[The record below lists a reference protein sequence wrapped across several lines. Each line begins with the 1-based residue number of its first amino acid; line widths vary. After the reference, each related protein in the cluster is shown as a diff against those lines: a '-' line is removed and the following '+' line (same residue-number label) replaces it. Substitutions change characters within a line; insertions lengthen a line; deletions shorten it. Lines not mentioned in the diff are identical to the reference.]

1 MSLLVL
7 GTASHVGK
15 SVIVAGICRALFNR
29 GYVVTPFKAQNMSL
43 NSYVTADGREIG
55 IAQAVQATAAGR
67 EPSADMNPILLK
79 PKAESISQVIVLG
92 EPYCDLPIRDYY
104 TETGRLLEVAV
115 SAYTRLFNE
124 TGCVICEGAGG
135 AAELNLYDRDIA
147 NILLARRL
155 RLPII
160 LVADIERGGVFAQ
173 LYGTIQLLPPEVRSL
188 VTGIIIN
195 KFRGDR
201 AIFESGIQ
209 IIEEICT
216 VPVLGVVPYVD
227 ITLPSEDSL
236 SLFDKRAS
244 SSPVRIGIIRLP
256 RIANYTDFE
265 SLERSASVTYVTP
278 GESLE
283 SYDCIIIPGTKNTV
297 LDLMHLREAKT
308 IEEIHKARIR
318 GIPIIGICGGYQML
332 GTSIIDRSIESD
344 CDGEYEGVGL
354 LPVKTWFSKY
364 QKTTI
369 RVNRKATPIGPILSC
384 IGEVTGYEIHMGK
397 TVRMSGQEAF
407 TGDGAASDDG
417 LVFGTYLH
425 GLFQNQAAVSAL
437 LRFLF
442 NKKGLIYLEEEVTD
456 PYDQFACHLEDHIDI
471 DRVIAI
477 AKPRLQGECLKEE
490 EINRGVS

>member
-29 GYVVTPFKAQNMSL
+29 GYAVSPFKAQNMSL
-43 NSYVTADGREIG
+43 NSYVTADGKEIG

-67 EPSADMNPILLK
+67 QPSADMNPILLK

-92 EPYCDLPIRDYY
+92 EPYRDLFIRDYY
-104 TETGRLLEVAV
+104 TETDRLLEVAV

-147 NILLARRL
+147 NIQLARRL
-155 RLPII
+155 RLPIV

-188 VTGIIIN
+188 VSGIIIN
-195 KFRGDR
+195 KFRGDTG
-201 AIFESGIQ
+201 IFESGIRM
-209 IIEEICT
+209 IEETCS
-216 VPVLGVVPYVD
+216 VPVLGVIPYVD
-227 ITLPSEDSL
+227 ISLPSEDSL
-236 SLFDKRAS
+236 SLSDKRAS

-265 SLERSASVTYVTP
+265 SLERSASVTYVKP

-297 LDLMHLREAKT
+297 LDLMHLREANT
-308 IEEIHKARIR
+308 IEDIHKARSKN
-318 GIPIIGICGGYQML
+318 IPIIGICGGYQML
-332 GTSIIDRSIESD
+332 GTTIHDRSIESD
-344 CDGEYEGVGL
+344 CDGEYEGIGL
-354 LPVKTWFSKY
+354 LPVETWFSEY

-369 RVNRKATPIGPILSC
+369 RVNRKAIPVGPILSG

-407 TGDGAASDDG
+407 AGDGAATNDG

-437 LRFLF
+437 LRYLY
-442 NKKGLIYLEEEVTD
+442 NKKGFIYQEEAVTD
-456 PYDQFACHLEDHIDI
+456 PYDRFALHLEEHIDMNNI
-471 DRVIAI
+471 IAL
-477 AKPRLQGECLKEE
+477 AKPHIQGEYSGEE
-490 EINRGVS
+490 E